1 MRHRSN
7 SMLFRV
13 SVCLS
18 CAALLTAIAMPA
30 WAQLLTSSDLSRLR
44 SVGSAAI
51 SPDGHYIAY
60 SITMRDL
67 PGRPYG
73 QLWVMDLSTAKSV
86 RLGGEKPAS
95 ADLASDLGL
104 PKTGCDGIV
113 DQEVFESIYNP
124 GKLLLLVS
132 WKDAAPVG
140 RWKPKAVAA
149 GELRHRRVRIIRD
162 YGMTDR
168 REAPQYYPPVQAADR

>member
-7 SMLFRV
+7 AMLFRV

-18 CAALLTAIAMPA
+18 CAALLTAIATPTC
-30 WAQLLTSSDLSRLR
+30 AQLLTSSDLSRLR

-73 QLWVMDLSTAKSV
+73 QLWVMDLSTAK
-86 RLGGEKPAS
+86 RP
-95 ADLASDLGL
+95 
-104 PKTGCDGIV
+104 
-113 DQEVFESIYNP
+113 P
-124 GKLLLLVS
+124 G
-132 WKDAAPVG
+132 
-140 RWKPKAVAA
+140 
-149 GELRHRRVRIIRD
+149 
-162 YGMTDR
+162 R
-168 REAPQYYPPVQAADR
+168 REAGQRSALVERQQVDRVPWRGWRQAQFDDRASGWQ